1 MQTWARAAGAVALGP
16 VNLLGPSG
24 GRGVIV
30 YTHGLNRGSIV
41 GRLGYAAQMSLCSV
55 VNMWLSDP

>member
-24 GRGVIV
+24 GRTAMV
-30 YTHGLNRGSIV
+30 YRHGLN
-41 GRLGYAAQMSLCSV
+41 LGLNCGTLGVRCPADLV
-55 VNMWLSDP
+55 